1 MSESFFSSL
10 VGTLDPARK
19 CRVSVPLANDE
30 ACAYAIC
37 HAVKTGILQAT
48 LIGNPEQIKT
58 MYGDVATHDQVSI
71 INESDEKKACAMAVK
86 EVREGRCDILMK
98 GFVATSTL
106 LKAVL
111 NSNEG
116 LRKNPILSHL
126 TFFEFPNRPGLKILT
141 DAAMCIAPDTE
152 TLIKEINNAVEAY
165 AMFTDTVP
173 KVALLAANEKISE
186 KVPST
191 VQADKVA
198 KAMSERKDMIIEGP
212 VSFDLAVSKESAEI
226 KKYQGKIQGDA
237 DIFVVPRI
245 DTGNAFYKA
254 LQYYVKAPMGGLVYG
269 ASCPVVLTS
278 RADDNNTKF
287 HSLLLGIALWQRSV
301 TRDTDNHARQSKN

>member
-1 MSESFFSSL
+1 MSENFFSEL
-10 VGTLDPARK
+10 VSTLNPDQK
-19 CRVSVPLANDE
+19 CRLAVPLANDE

-48 LIGNPEQIKT
+48 LIGDPDQIKT
-58 MYGDVATHDQVSI
+58 MYGDIAHHEQVRI
-71 INESDEKKACAMAVK
+71 IEEKDEKKACAMAVK

-98 GFVATSTL
+98 GLVATSTL

-111 NSNEG
+111 HATEG

-126 TFFEFPNRPGLKILT
+126 TFFEFPGKPGLKILT
-141 DAAMCIAPDTE
+141 DAAMCIAPDE
-152 TLIKEINNAVEAY
+152 DTLIKEIDNASEAY
-165 AMFTDTVP
+165 AMFVDTPP
-173 KVALLAANEKISE
+173 KVAMLAANEKVSE

-191 VQADKVA
+191 VLGERVA
-198 KAMSERKDMIIEGP
+198 KALADRKNMTVEGP
-212 VSFDLAVSKESAEI
+212 ISFDLAVSKESVQI

-269 ASCPVVLTS
+269 ARCPVVLTS
-278 RADDNNTKF
+278 RADDNDTKF
-287 HSLLLGIALWQRSV
+287 YSLLLGMVLWQRSI
-301 TRDTDNHARQSKN
+301 ARASYIQSRN

>member
-1 MSESFFSSL
+1 MSENFFSDL
-10 VGTLDPARK
+10 VSTLNRDRK
-19 CRVSVPLANDE
+19 CRVAVPLANDE

-48 LIGNPEQIKT
+48 LIGDPEKIKI
-58 MYGDVATHDQVSI
+58 MYGEIAQHEQVKI
-71 INESDEKKACAMAVK
+71 LDTKEEKQACAMAVK

-98 GFVATSTL
+98 GMVATSTL

-111 NSNEG
+111 HSNEG

-126 TFFEFPNRPGLKILT
+126 TFFEFPDRPGLRILT
-141 DAAMCIAPDTE
+141 DAAMCIAPDE
-152 TLIKEINNAVEAY
+152 EALLKEIDNAVEAY
-165 AMFTDTVP
+165 AMFADNTP
-173 KVALLAANEKISE
+173 KIALLAANEKVSDKI
-186 KVPST
+186 PAT
-191 VQADKVA
+191 VLGDKVA
-198 KAMSERKDMIIEGP
+198 KALAEKKNMIVEGP
-212 VSFDLAVSKESAEI
+212 ISFDLAVSKESAEI
-226 KKYQGKIQGDA
+226 KKYRGKIQGDA

-269 ASCPVVLTS
+269 ARCPVVLTS

-287 HSLLLGIALWQRSV
+287 HSLLLGIVLWQRSN
-301 TRDTDNHARQSKN
+301 TSESSRQNKN

>member
-1 MSESFFSSL
+1 MSENFFSHL
-10 VGTLDPARK
+10 VSTLKTDKK
-19 CRVSVPLANDE
+19 CRVAVPLANDE

-37 HAVKTGILQAT
+37 HAVKTGMLHAT
-48 LIGNPEQIKT
+48 LIGDPEQIKT
-58 MYGDVATHDQVSI
+58 MYGEIAHHDQVRI
-71 INESDEKKACAMAVK
+71 IDEKDEKKACAMAVK

-98 GFVATSTL
+98 GLVATSTL

-126 TFFEFPNRPGLKILT
+126 TFFEFPGKPGLRILT
-141 DAAMCIAPDTE
+141 DAAMCIAPDEE
-152 TLIKEINNAVEAY
+152 TLMKEIDNAVEAY
-165 AMFTDTVP
+165 SMFVDQP
-173 KVALLAANEKISE
+173 PRVALMAANEKISE
-186 KVPST
+186 KVPAT
-191 VQADKVA
+191 ILADKVA
-198 KAMSERKDMIIEGP
+198 KALADKKNMIVEGP
-212 VSFDLAVSKESAEI
+212 ISFDLAVSKESVQI
-226 KKYQGKIQGDA
+226 KKYNGRIQGDA

-269 ASCPVVLTS
+269 ASCPIVLTS

-287 HSLLLGIALWQRSV
+287 YSLLLGIVLWQRASN
-301 TRDTDNHARQSKN
+301 RESSSQNRN

>member
-1 MSESFFSSL
+1 MSENFFSEL
-10 VGTLDPARK
+10 VSTLNPDQK
-19 CRVSVPLANDE
+19 CRLAVPLANDE

-48 LIGNPEQIKT
+48 LIGDPDQIRT
-58 MYGDVATHDQVSI
+58 MYGDIAHHEQVRI
-71 INESDEKKACAMAVK
+71 IEEKDEKKACAMAVK

-98 GFVATSTL
+98 GLVATSTL

-111 NSNEG
+111 HATEG

-126 TFFEFPNRPGLKILT
+126 TFFEFPGKPGLKILT
-141 DAAMCIAPDTE
+141 DAAMCIAPDE
-152 TLIKEINNAVEAY
+152 DTLIKEIDNASEAY
-165 AMFTDTVP
+165 AMFVDTPP
-173 KVALLAANEKISE
+173 KVAMLAANEKVSE

-191 VQADKVA
+191 VLGERVA
-198 KAMSERKDMIIEGP
+198 KALADRKNMTVEGP
-212 VSFDLAVSKESAEI
+212 ISFDLAVSKESVQI

-254 LQYYVKAPMGGLVYG
+254 LQYYVKAPMGGLLYG
-269 ASCPVVLTS
+269 ARCPVVLTS
-278 RADDNNTKF
+278 RADDNDTKF
-287 HSLLLGIALWQRSV
+287 YSLLLGMVLWQRSI
-301 TRDTDNHARQSKN
+301 ARASYIQSRN